1 MSPGEDV
8 ESLNAEDISLN
19 PSREPSFLFS
29 YFRER
34 LGCLSQPDSTKANY
48 CFQLIQKKISL
59 VGLPKR

>member
-8 ESLNAEDISLN
+8 ECLNAQGISLN

-34 LGCLSQPDSTKANY
+34 FWGALVNQTVLW
-48 CFQLIQKKISL
+48 LITASS
-59 VGLPKR
+59 